1 MYADQSEV
9 TPVPEG
15 SARVFVTALGDGSV
29 SGGGVYVIGENATV
43 VATAN
48 AGSHFVGWRTQQ
60 STDIIS
66 TEASYTFEVE
76 GTADL
81 IAVFAQNLPGQD
93 FYVSVRKGTNA
104 ASAGTLV
111 SINDGTPATNASL
124 SVAAGQSVTIH
135 ATAGTQQGSTFSGWR
150 NEGSGSSSAYVS
162 TEADYTFTPS
172 GNISLIAVWEQG
184 GL

>member
-1 MYADQSEV
+1 MYADQSEI

-29 SGGGVYVIGENATV
+29 SGGGVYVVGENATV

-66 TEASYTFEVE
+66 TDATYTFEVE
-76 GTADL
+76 GAADL
-81 IAVFAQNLPGQD
+81 IAVFAQDLPGQN
-93 FYVSVRKGTNA
+93 YTVSLRKGTNA
-104 ASAGTLV
+104 ASAGTVV
-111 SINDGTPATNASL
+111 SINDGNAGANASL

-135 ATAGTQQGSTFSGWR
+135 ASVGTQQGSTFAGWR
-150 NEGSGSSSAYVS
+150 NEASGSSSAYIS